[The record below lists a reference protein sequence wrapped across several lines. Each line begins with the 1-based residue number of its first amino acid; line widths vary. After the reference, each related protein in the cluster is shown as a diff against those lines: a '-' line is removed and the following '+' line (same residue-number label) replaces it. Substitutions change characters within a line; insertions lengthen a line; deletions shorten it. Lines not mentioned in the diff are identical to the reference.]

1 MQEQMEAEAMSIVI
15 EDMGVDTHEPNP
27 HEPEVPQLTP
37 VPEPTQAPADK
48 RSGTRKRKAPTR
60 QQDHGDEAE
69 PTAKRPS
76 RSPQGQ
82 HKDTIHIRDARQ
94 SRTRKRGRD
103 TLEAMISSKHPRG
116 ARGGTGARG

>member
-1 MQEQMEAEAMSIVI
+1 MSIDI
-15 EDMGVDTHEPNP
+15 EDMEVDTHEPNP

-37 VPEPTQAPADK
+37 DPEPARAPADK
-48 RSGTRKRKAPTR
+48 RSGTRERKASTR
-60 QQDHGDEAE
+60 QQGHGDEAE

-82 HKDTIHIRDARQ
+82 HKDTIHTQDTRQ

-103 TLEAMISSKHPRG
+103 TTEAIISSKHPRG
-116 ARGGTGARG
+116 GMG